1 MNPPDPTGPDGKQGG
16 DLPPYQRQEP
26 TPNEV
31 QAALIAQ
38 YHSNED
44 EWMAAVTKRAA
55 QDLRRRRDGT
65 PSAVPPHPTV
75 PLVLWAVYEAT
86 PDGGDYDDQYDAL
99 EAYQG
104 WLRRWRARGLY
115 DGGTDLIFVNRK
127 DLGDPDDP
135 EE

>member
-1 MNPPDPTGPDGKQGG
+1 MNPPDADGKQEG
-16 DLPPYQRQEP
+16 DPPPYQRREP

-31 QAALIAQ
+31 QAALIEQ

-44 EWMAAVTKRAA
+44 EWLAAVTKRAA
-55 QDLRRRRDGT
+55 EDVRRRRDGT

-86 PDGGDYDDQYDAL
+86 PDGGDYETQEAAL
-99 EAYQG
+99 SWYQG
-104 WLRRWRARGLY
+104 WLRRWKAMGLY
-115 DGGTDLIFVNRK
+115 DGGTDLIYVNRK
-127 DLGDPDDP
+127 DPDAQ